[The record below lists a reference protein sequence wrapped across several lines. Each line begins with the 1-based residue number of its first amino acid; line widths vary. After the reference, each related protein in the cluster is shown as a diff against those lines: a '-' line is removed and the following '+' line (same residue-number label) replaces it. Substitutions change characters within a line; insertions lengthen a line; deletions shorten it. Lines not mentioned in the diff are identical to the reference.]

1 MARKKKEEVEV
12 KDLDIKVD
20 DEFIRIP
27 ILRNDPDPGNVCT
40 AVINFGVYSL
50 NLRID
55 SGSAYGLITMQDGSQ
70 YEFTG
75 EIQSV

>member
-1 MARKKKEEVEV
+1 MAKKKTEEVKEIE
-12 KDLDIKVD
+12 IKIED
-20 DEFIRIP
+20 SLKAP
-27 ILRNDPDPGNVCT
+27 GLRNDPDPGNVCT

-55 SGSAYGLITMQDGSQ
+55 DSDAYGLITMPDGSQ